1 MAIVF
6 DENAT
11 VYELSAVVVFFAV
24 LWYLVFYAIKTNLK
38 PIVHGKPWLRRA
50 LERDYER
57 AGNKKLCEDLK
68 IDMTK
73 EEFVEWQMND
83 WPRMQCI
90 YVQHFIGSL
99 FCLPSIL
106 KLCDE
111 RTASSLAICG
121 VLSEMGWELQDLAE
135 MFLVRA
141 LSPRGRLVW
150 PDSIVTLFVV
160 HHSLSTLLG
169 LPMVLYYRDSAA
181 LHWICFDLQFA
192 AAFAL
197 AVGEYTKV
205 LDTREAGSLRRFKV
219 LNGLA
224 LAVMVWTRIVHW
236 GMLSFELF
244 VTWYRDAAWGFLCA
258 GLFLSA
264 VFSFFSWECCVK
276 PYYKKFTKFLH
287 VSAEYEHATPDRKR
301 LSLVLLDDAVAELL
315 ANDGM
320 DELARKAERLFE
332 KRKPDR
338 RRSMMTM
345 RKRNSLVFARRMSD
359 ADAKGSSIGGDR
371 VKQL

>member
-1 MAIVF
+1 MRIP
-6 DENAT
+6 
-11 VYELSAVVVFFAV
+11 
-24 LWYLVFYAIKTNLK
+24 K
-38 PIVHGKPWLRRA
+38 
-50 LERDYER
+50 
-57 AGNKKLCEDLK
+57 
-68 IDMTK
+68 
-73 EEFVEWQMND
+73 
-83 WPRMQCI
+83 CI

-141 LSPRGRLVW
+141 LSLRGRLIW

-160 HHSLSTLLG
+160 HHSLSTILG
-169 LPMVLYYRDSAA
+169 LPMVLCYRDSAA

-205 LDTREAGSLRRFKV
+205 LDTREAGSLTQFKV
-219 LNGLA
+219 LIGLA
-224 LAVMVWTRIVHW
+224 LAVMVWTRIIHW

-258 GLFLSA
+258 GKFE
-264 VFSFFSWECCVK
+264 VFRYASLCILLTFSPLVSQLPQDSSCQRLLLVR
-276 PYYKKFTKFLH
+276 LH
-287 VSAEYEHATPDRKR
+287 LHHGR
-301 LSLVLLDDAVAELL
+301 LLHH
-315 ANDGM
+315 
-320 DELARKAERLFE
+320 
-332 KRKPDR
+332 
-338 RRSMMTM
+338 
-345 RKRNSLVFARRMSD
+345 
-359 ADAKGSSIGGDR
+359 
-371 VKQL
+371 